1 MTERM
6 SGRDY
11 NPESVDAVLARI
23 ETKLDN
29 ALARVTMLENTV
41 LSLDRF
47 KWVLLGAASL
57 GGAAASKVVTA
68 MKDSIFKP

>member
-1 MTERM
+1 M

-57 GGAAASKVVTA
+57 GGAAATKTVAVL
-68 MKDSIFKP
+68 KDSIFKP